1 MRVAPTALRILPEID
16 AKSRTFHAIAAVR
29 EDRENLAA
37 GLALNAYVP
46 QGAPAV
52 WTLVPKDA
60 LVYQGVN
67 TTVFVVRGGVAV
79 PTPVRVAF
87 PIGEEVAIEPG
98 VVAPGSLVVV
108 EGNERLIP
116 GSAVAPIAAKS
127 APAAE
132 IAR

>member
-1 MRVAPTALRILPEID
+1 
-16 AKSRTFHAIAAVR
+16 VR
-29 EDRENLAA
+29 DDRANLAT

-46 QGAPAV
+46 QGTPAA

-60 LVYQGVN
+60 LVYQGLN
-67 TTVFVVRGGVAV
+67 TTVFVVRGGFAV

-98 VVAPGSLVVV
+98 VIDAGASVVV

-116 GSAVAPIAAKS
+116 GSAVAPIAAKT

-132 IAR
+132 TAR